1 MDILFYSILIMLP
14 FILFA
19 ALFTAIVLHLE
30 KKIDESN
37 RR

>member
-1 MDILFYSILIMLP
+1 MEFIFYSIIIMLP

-30 KKIDESN
+30 KEIDESN